1 MTTRQH
7 HQKRSREHKVG
18 LESLDARIVPAAVS
32 LNLAVPAEVA
42 SVNPSQNSE
51 TSVKAESAIEIKQ
64 QNRLA
69 RIAERHQAAV
79 VRREARLA
87 EIAAK
92 KAARDHI
99 TLAAP
104 PNVQVV
110 TVPSATG
117 STAAKAQN
125 ATVSAAPSVTYS
137 PAPADA
143 GATLTGTGSTGGSG
157 TTTPVQAT
165 PIPTTPSAN
174 PLPANVSTVLDN
186 VYEEYENGTLPTTRQ
201 PGTVEIQGTTVG
213 IEIHD
218 SNPSDFAAMV
228 AQAQSL
234 GLQVIDNSSTYD
246 IVDGFLPISALPS
259 LAQLPTS
266 ASVTP
271 MLYPSTNLN

>member
-1 MTTRQH
+1 MITRQH
-7 HQKRSREHKVG
+7 NQKRSREHKLG
-18 LESLDARIVPAAVS
+18 LESLDTRIVPAAAA

-42 SVNPSQNSE
+42 SVNPSHNSE

-69 RIAERHQAAV
+69 RIAERKEAAHERHEAAV
-79 VRREARLA
+79 ARREAKRA
-87 EIAAK
+87 ELAAK

-99 TLAAP
+99 TLAGPVRVQFITVPTATSARAATAKKANVSAP
-104 PNVQVV
+104 PS
-110 TVPSATG
+110 VP
-117 STAAKAQN
+117 
-125 ATVSAAPSVTYS
+125 VS
-137 PAPADA
+137 PAPA
-143 GATLTGTGSTGGSG
+143 GTGSTGGSA

-165 PIPTTPSAN
+165 PVPTTPSAN

-186 VYEEYENGTLPTTRQ
+186 VYEEYLNGDLPSTRQ

-234 GLQVIDNSSTYD
+234 GLQVNDNSATYD

-259 LAQLPTS
+259 LAQLPAS

-271 MLYPSTNLN
+271 LLYPSTNLN